1 MVNGLK
7 PKSIPFPEK
16 TVGNDVINKSK
27 SDEKKKKK
35 RSPGMLAAIVLT
47 FLLIVLMMTL
57 ALFTSVDEVTNVF
70 DAGRVDIILTE
81 SEWKPAKAKYVVP
94 EHEIPKN
101 PKVTNNEK
109 TDVYVFLEVTVPY
122 INNTEIEMSTPE
134 NSKGQVQQAS
144 TENNPV
150 PLYKFGT
157 ANYNN
162 ADPPVITSYTYNTN
176 LNTDQ
181 RINAPTSEKSGWT
194 LVTGTNVYPKV
205 DATNKTITY
214 VYAHVNNSNNLL
226 PLMPGHTTQTALFD
240 SVKVINF
247 DENANLE
254 TTYKNI
260 SVKAYGIQSNYL
272 GLESSQLYEVWNIIK
287 PATPATP

>member
-27 SDEKKKKK
+27 SDEKKNKK

-47 FLLIVLMMTL
+47 FLLIVLMITL

-122 INNTEIEMSTPE
+122 IANTEIENSTPNNE
-134 NSKGQVQQAS
+134 SQGSVLQAS
-144 TENNPV
+144 SVATPV

-157 ANYNN
+157 EVANSNPVSYNYNT
-162 ADPPVITSYTYNTN
+162 D

-214 VYAHVNNSNNLL
+214 VYAHINNSNNLL